1 MGVLIVIFII
11 GVLLSLNILQN
22 KKIKNLLVLT
32 MIFCL
37 LVGCNSTDNKS
48 SVETSSS
55 KVYSTSKTEE
65 LSDTENE
72 EYDNSEKGNDDEK
85 LVSKNNE
92 EISEN
97 NDSDN
102 QTNNH
107 YENNSDNNS
116 NEYED
121 SSSEHIGETV
131 YIANGN
137 SYYHKI
143 SNCKY
148 LEGAKTKKVV
158 LSSDIDKYECNCF
171 TNPVE
176 YKSYSGHH
184 STKHHTN
191 KHNSNKKSS
200 SGQKVYVANG
210 NSYYHKSSN
219 CKFIK
224 GANVR
229 KVDIGDVEG
238 KHPCNCIK
246 Y

>member
-1 MGVLIVIFII
+1 MRFLIVIFII
-11 GVLLSLNILQN
+11 GVLLSLNILKN
-22 KKIKNLLVLT
+22 KKIKNLFVL
-32 MIFCL
+32 MITFCL

-48 SVETSSS
+48 SVETGSS

-92 EISEN
+92 EISEK

-107 YENNSDNNS
+107 YENNSDNQS
-116 NEYED
+116 DEHED
-121 SSSEHIGETV
+121 SSSEHIDETV

-184 STKHHTN
+184 SKN
-191 KHNSNKKSS
+191 HNSNKKSS

-210 NSYYHKSSN
+210 NSYYHKSSS

-224 GANVR
+224 GTNIR
-229 KVDIGDVEG
+229 KVDINDVRG

>member
-1 MGVLIVIFII
+1 MRFLIVIFII
-11 GVLLSLNILQN
+11 GVLLSLNILKN
-22 KKIKNLLVLT
+22 KKMKNLLVLT
-32 MIFCL
+32 ITFCL

-55 KVYSTSKTEE
+55 KVYSTSKAEE
-65 LSDTENE
+65 LSDKENE
-72 EYDNSEKGNDDEK
+72 KYDESEKSNEDEK
-85 LVSKNNE
+85 LVEENNE
-92 EISEN
+92 GINEN

-102 QTNNH
+102 QTSHH
-107 YENNSDNNS
+107 YESNSDNY
-116 NEYED
+116 EHED

-148 LEGAKTKKVV
+148 LEGAKTKKIV

-176 YKSYSGHH
+176 YKSYNRHH
-184 STKHHTN
+184 SKNHH
-191 KHNSNKKSS
+191 SNKKSS
-200 SGQKVYVANG
+200 SGQKVYVASG
-210 NSYYHKSSN
+210 NSYYHKSSS

-224 GANVR
+224 GANIR
-229 KVDIGDVEG
+229 KVSISDVGG